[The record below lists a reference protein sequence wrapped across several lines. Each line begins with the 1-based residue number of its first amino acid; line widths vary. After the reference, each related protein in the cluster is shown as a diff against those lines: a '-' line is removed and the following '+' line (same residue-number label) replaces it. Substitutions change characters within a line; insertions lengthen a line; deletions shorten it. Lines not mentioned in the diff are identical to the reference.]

1 MKLTTKK
8 LKNMIYEV
16 LNEAQIGS
24 TDQNL
29 DKLLGTLQSESGP
42 ATVAIITAENPPAKV
57 IDPNDAKNQGSFRKI
72 RRQINDVALDWD
84 NSAKMAEL
92 RQDLDSLN
100 LEYMEVDGEYF
111 GPELSFLVFDIDKM
125 DAIRLGKKYLQD
137 AIVFGQ
143 KMKATNLSD
152 YDADFRDPDF
162 EDRSPDSIMSQSPQG
177 SSKIWMTFTMFNLR
191 ANHFS
196 GRDYN
201 YDPSAITDYHV
212 EDERDMVL
220 AGANVQQATNLFT
233 SSRTGKKFQI
243 PFYSD
248 DPGNAP
254 MSDDDLFNKRPIT
267 P

>member
-1 MKLTTKK
+1 MKLTSKK
-8 LKNMIYEV
+8 LKQLIVEV
-16 LNEAQIGS
+16 LTEAEIGS
-24 TDQNL
+24 TNQNL
-29 DKLLGTLQSESGP
+29 DKLLDTLQSEDGP
-42 ATVAIITAENPPAKV
+42 STVDIITAENPPAKV
-57 IDPNDAKNQGSFRKI
+57 IDPNDRKKRDSFRTI
-72 RRQINDVALDWD
+72 RRQINDTKIDWD
-84 NSAKMAEL
+84 NSAKMTEL
-92 RQDLDSLN
+92 KQDLDSLN

-111 GPELSFLVFDIDKM
+111 GPELSLLVFDIDKM

-137 AIVFGQ
+137 AIVYGQ

-152 YDADFRDPDF
+152 YEPNFQDPDF
-162 EDRSPDSIMSQSPQG
+162 MDRSPDSIMTQPAQG
-177 SSKIWMTFTMFNLR
+177 SPKIWMTFTMFNLR

-220 AGANVQQATNLFT
+220 AGGNVQNAENLFT

-243 PFYSD
+243 PFYSG
-248 DPGNAP
+248 DPEHAP
-254 MSDDDLFNKRPIT
+254 MSDEDLYNKRPIK